1 MKLKRILYHSS
12 KVGLV
17 VELVILY
24 IIFPLFVAFNP
35 WKIPL
40 MLILM
45 TAGIGVWLLLKY
57 DKSFDNTL
65 FINWKEGKKILK
77 PMLIMFLL
85 SSIIMVALIFIID
98 KDKAFYLIKF
108 KWWLLVII
116 SIFYPIFSV
125 IPQSLIY
132 RALFFHRYDKLFGN
146 PYLKIIL
153 SAAFF
158 SFGHILYKNWLVL
171 LLAFVAGLIFSIH
184 YYKSKSLAW
193 NVVEHSLYGVV
204 LFGSGLGYFFVSHF
218 VQ

>member
-1 MKLKRILYHSS
+1 MLKKFFYHSS

-17 VELVILY
+17 IELIILY
-24 IIFPLFVAFNP
+24 IGVPLFIAYNP

-45 TAGIGVWLLLKY
+45 TAGIGVYLLLRF
-57 DKSFDNTL
+57 DKKFDKKI
-65 FINWKEGKKILK
+65 FINWEAGKKQIK
-77 PMLIMFLL
+77 PMLILFLL
-85 SSIIMVALIFIID
+85 SSIIMVVLIYLID
-98 KDKAFYLIKF
+98 REKAFYLIKF
-108 KWWLLVII
+108 RWWLLVII

-132 RALFFHRYDKLFGN
+132 RALFFHRFDALFSN

-153 SAAFF
+153 SALFF

-171 LLAFVAGLIFSIH
+171 VLAFIAGLIFSWH
-184 YYKSKSLAW
+184 YYKSRSLAW
-193 NVVEHSLYGVV
+193 NVMEHSLYGVV